1 MLYIQGLYIQGVV
14 HSRCC
19 IFKVLYIHVLYIQGV
34 VYSFVVHPR
43 CCTSL
48 VVHSRFC
55 TNVVAPI
62 IIHDFP
68 KKVYI
73 SNEGMEDTSKVEID
87 EAVGKDDMEIS
98 GMIHASENEIWLK
111 RKMFV

>member
-55 TNVVAPI
+55 TNEVAPFVGGI
-62 IIHDFP
+62 C
-68 KKVYI
+68 KRVVY
-73 SNEGMEDTSKVEID
+73 GMLLVSRVIRVDVR
-87 EAVGKDDMEIS
+87 A
-98 GMIHASENEIWLK
+98 
-111 RKMFV
+111 